1 MTELQI
7 ALKIALANTYLMGFK
22 AQSYHWNVEGMFFPM
37 FHDFFG
43 DIYNELSTPVDDIAE
58 RIRTVYGY
66 APISIADILTAATVM
81 EDVAKPISVQ
91 VMLTNLE
98 GCNQEV
104 IISLNKAFTL
114 AEQENNQ
121 GLMDLL
127 AGRLDAHAKH
137 AWMIRSTLKSLG
149 A

>member
-7 ALKIALANTYLMGFK
+7 ALKIALANTFMMKFK

-43 DIYNELSTPVDDIAE
+43 DIYNELSSPVDDIAE
-58 RIRTVYGY
+58 RIRTIYGY
-66 APISIADILTAATVM
+66 APISIADLISASTVV
-81 EDVAKPISVQ
+81 EDVARPVSIQ
-91 VMLTNLE
+91 MMLMGLE
-98 GCNQEV
+98 SCNQEV
-104 IISLNKAFTL
+104 VSSLNKAFSL

-121 GLMDLL
+121 GLLDVL

-137 AWMIRSTLKSLG
+137 AWMLRSTLKSIG
-149 A
+149 N